1 MFNVPEVQA
10 ENGQDLCSIPDLL
23 GSLPQ
28 SFSWLWVWVALA
40 VATVTKPC
48 FAAIATTG
56 QRIPT
61 DKGSWPRLC
70 PPGTR
75 LPDALLPQCVHAVPG
90 VTLPVQGD

>member
-1 MFNVPEVQA
+1 MFNVTEVQA
-10 ENGQDLCSIPDLL
+10 ENGQDLCSILDLL

-56 QRIPT
+56 QRVPIWNAHRQGKLAASVP
-61 DKGSWPRLC
+61 SW
-70 PPGTR
+70 
-75 LPDALLPQCVHAVPG
+75 D
-90 VTLPVQGD
+90 